1 MKHPLHRLLFLL
13 LLLTLSFPA
22 VRVLGQ
28 ATPSAAVVDE
38 EYERY
43 KKRGDELYKE
53 GKYQLARQ
61 QYQNCLEVPNFEND
75 TYAKEQIA
83 ECTTGQN
90 LHQQVDEL
98 LRQGKNPEAFK
109 VFGQLLNLNPDDAL
123 AKAKM
128 ADYYEREG
136 NNLFKAK
143 NYAAAIANYKE
154 ALNYTT
160 TRQETLQI
168 QIKNAEVASRPII
181 PKRIGLKVFTGLAA
195 VGAGAYAYLLRSDY
209 QTKID
214 ALTQISQTAD
224 PTSTG
229 IIANPDT
236 YRQYND
242 AYTAAEAAKQKK
254 RPVYCL
260 FGYSGRSDPCRGLFT
275 RTQTPH
281 QSFQLETFVA
291 VVGAGHWVL
300 VLIFT
305 PSNFF
310 SDESSIH
317 LCTLPDYI

>member
-1 MKHPLHRLLFLL
+1 MKQPLYRLLFLL
-13 LLLTLSFPA
+13 LLLTLSLPA

-28 ATPSAAVVDE
+28 VTPSAAVVDE

-98 LRQGKNPEAFK
+98 IRQGKNPEAFK
-109 VFGQLLNLNPDDAL
+109 LFGQLLNLNPDDAL

-136 NNLFKAK
+136 NNLYAQQK
-143 NYAAAIANYKE
+143 YAAAKANYEE
-154 ALNYTT
+154 ALKYTT
-160 TRQETLQI
+160 TRQETLKLQI
-168 QIKNAEVASRPII
+168 RNSEAKLVPVF
-181 PKRIGLKVFTGLAA
+181 PKRIGLKAFTGLVA

-214 ALTQISQTAD
+214 ALNQISQTAD
-224 PTSTG
+224 PTGTG

-242 AYTAAEAAKQKK
+242 AYTAAEAAKQKN
-254 RPVYCL
+254 
-260 FGYSGRSDPCRGLFT
+260 GLFT
-275 RTQTPH
+275 ACLGIAAVATIAEVYLLVHKPKPRTRAFNWKPSS
-281 QSFQLETFVA
+281 QSLGLAIGYSF
-291 VVGAGHWVL
+291 
-300 VLIFT
+300 
-305 PSNFF
+305 
-310 SDESSIH
+310 
-317 LCTLPDYI
+317 